1 MLLPCGRF
9 KDRPCRALFFLR
21 LGYPGFGRPFRATH
35 PGLWMD
41 RPYRGW
47 TPFARAASGVG
58 GELTVYN
65 PEGWTPF
72 A

>member
-1 MLLPCGRF
+1 MLRLCGRF
-9 KDRPCRALFFLR
+9 KDRPCRALFFLY

-47 TPFARAASGVG
+47 APPELAECGVEG
-58 GELTVYN
+58 NLTVY
-65 PEGWTPF
+65 TPIG
-72 A
+72 AELR